1 MTILSKNTRRGS
13 NQIKSYTV
21 EDAFGNVLTIAKED
35 FTDWERNNDRD
46 VAMIAGTF
54 VPSNQDEADQVS
66 LAQSR
71 AEMGETAY
79 ETLQRQS
86 ENPTDDGINA
96 PIEGVD
102 YDIVYDPVTNT
113 SQRVY
118 RGQDVNKATAAANAE
133 SSTGLLDDLGMAVSS
148 VKDAVGL
155 GETQKKV
162 ANGVTYTLP
171 VNMPTQQSVY
181 EDLAKEYLKTYGA
194 DLDLNKQAELMQK
207 AGLIVEDPATM
218 QKVDNSMGSADMGK
232 SLRNAQLSYFDPAAA
247 ARRDTGGSGG
257 KGDGSALSDK
267 YSTLESSDRNF
278 GESLSLLMNNMV
290 TDLISLPGAVA
301 TDIGKLINGVSNQIT
316 GTDLITSTEAP
327 AEAQTFGEAFNAAR
341 AAQGD
346 GGVFTYD
353 GKQYTTDL
361 APAGM
366 DSVIS
371 TGGPGTFAPGS
382 LPAATVLDS
391 DQSLAT
397 QEGGNSEQ
405 VLPEDIG
412 VGGRGPDFKYAN
424 PNVWSLSTITPTT
437 DLFTGD
443 PGLSAPVGAG
453 IKVGDPMTPQ
463 MAAELGL
470 SDIYQPGDTVLI
482 EDLVA
487 LDALGMDVNQS
498 DLSTANIVNMA
509 NNTTDDV
516 SVAFPSEA
524 LLNQSNVDTL
534 GQSTLEDAK
543 DDLQYAINDGTLDT
557 FEANAIR
564 KMINSGSGDLTA
576 AEINALLPQEDKE
589 AAVLAKYDDKSGG
602 YVNPITGLVAESYK
616 RGDGDPI
623 EGSKQVIGS
632 AVTGSIAIGGKM
644 LQGLDIVGNQIG
656 KYIDSNTGE
665 LAQGANPEYDA
676 NAQAFLSGMSGTGT
690 NLAATDK
697 TVDDPELTRALNF
710 DQDRAAGESNLY
722 KTGTAITDAADAFAN
737 YVGIDRSGASITGD
751 TPSQLELNGTTLD
764 VFKAIAEESGE
775 ELTELGL
782 AQAFRKNPILL
793 AIVTG
798 LSTGEAIQAG
808 QAQANAVIEEL
819 SSSGQLE
826 NTDKYIKYLSVYDGD
841 VEKTKAFLA
850 DEIVYNSIARVG
862 TIGFTDAVTNALK
875 MGKGARL
882 LTEAGM
888 EGVQEGVE
896 GWAVL
901 DAAND
906 LFTDLPINTLKD
918 LAGNVA
924 TGILIGTGTS
934 TVFNT
939 ADAAAGLITNGVNKL
954 KTDPSVG
961 AGNNI
966 ITAPIDNTKENNVL
980 NSTVSN
986 ALTNATAAS
995 SDGTTASETLLTGDP
1010 GLGGDNFTASEN
1022 LMDNSMVDALAT
1034 ANVTY
1039 DNFGDNVVLTNQ
1051 STGMTVTVPKGT
1063 PITSDVIAAVKS
1075 NDESQVTDIIK
1086 NATITDTDLT
1096 LTDNDTIT
1104 TASELGGIDPNKMAA
1119 VAGNAGK
1126 TKVYNEETGKVESRN
1141 TGNAELTIGGVDINN
1156 LNALGLSLDLDG
1168 AKTFNDNLADGSLT
1182 AADLQNALTE
1192 MNNKEANTIETVDT
1206 TDVMRLGDDNK
1217 MYQNNALFTGK
1228 HPDTGIEY
1236 VNGVKKDTSGIA
1248 GLGSEEQ
1255 YELNLTG
1262 GTGTQLTDVGNT
1274 GLASLD
1280 GGTGDTGTGDTG
1292 TGDTG
1297 TGNTGIASTLTQEQL
1312 NAITGNTALDVNAL
1326 TTSQADVVT
1335 GTNVNTNQTTSV
1347 TNAQTNSDGTI
1358 TGTDVVT
1365 GNTVT
1370 VSPEA
1375 NTTFDQFGNLVN
1387 VDKKDIEVID
1397 DYDSALDIN
1406 QNIDTPITA
1415 DPKKTAVEILNI
1427 AEGEGEAQG
1436 LPVSNFTAPTGQA
1449 AFLPMSMSQPDPNQV
1464 LEQQTNS
1471 LLVNAFGGGLA
1482 SFGGYGGVN
1491 SGYSAYGTMPTV
1503 RGPGSYGFAGTQN
1516 FRTAPQSYGGGYD
1529 PSTLTGNLQQA
1540 PMASEDLLSQEAS
1553 FNR

>member
-1 MTILSKNTRRGS
+1 
-13 NQIKSYTV
+13 
-21 EDAFGNVLTIAKED
+21 
-35 FTDWERNNDRD
+35 
-46 VAMIAGTF
+46 
-54 VPSNQDEADQVS
+54 
-66 LAQSR
+66 
-71 AEMGETAY
+71 
-79 ETLQRQS
+79 
-86 ENPTDDGINA
+86 
-96 PIEGVD
+96 
-102 YDIVYDPVTNT
+102 
-113 SQRVY
+113 
-118 RGQDVNKATAAANAE
+118 
-133 SSTGLLDDLGMAVSS
+133 
-148 VKDAVGL
+148 
-155 GETQKKV
+155 
-162 ANGVTYTLP
+162 
-171 VNMPTQQSVY
+171 
-181 EDLAKEYLKTYGA
+181 
-194 DLDLNKQAELMQK
+194 
-207 AGLIVEDPATM
+207 
-218 QKVDNSMGSADMGK
+218 
-232 SLRNAQLSYFDPAAA
+232 
-247 ARRDTGGSGG
+247 
-257 KGDGSALSDK
+257 
-267 YSTLESSDRNF
+267 
-278 GESLSLLMNNMV
+278 MV

-327 AEAQTFGEAFNAAR
+327 AEAQTFGEAFNAAFQE
-341 AAQGD
+341 QGE

-397 QEGGNSEQ
+397 EEGGNSEQ

-412 VGGRGPDFKYAN
+412 KYGRGPDFKYAN
-424 PNVWSLSTITPTT
+424 PNVWTNTTITPTT
-437 DLFTGD
+437 DLVTEEGGSAVATGTD
-443 PGLSAPVGAG
+443 QADFLQPGMGAFSTGMAGDGSAAVASNNLGAS
-453 IKVGDPMTPQ
+453 INVGDPMTPQ

-498 DLSTANIVNMA
+498 EVSNANIVSMA
-509 NNTTDDV
+509 NNTTDDL

-616 RGDGDPI
+616 LGDGDFI
-623 EGSKQVIGS
+623 EGSKEILGS
-632 AVTGSIAIGGKM
+632 GVTGAIGIGGKM

-1156 LNALGLSLDLDG
+1156 LNALGLS
-1168 AKTFNDNLADGSLT
+1168 FGSGRS
-1182 AADLQNALTE
+1182 
-1192 MNNKEANTIETVDT
+1192 K
-1206 TDVMRLGDDNK
+1206 
-1217 MYQNNALFTGK
+1217 
-1228 HPDTGIEY
+1228 
-1236 VNGVKKDTSGIA
+1236 
-1248 GLGSEEQ
+1248 
-1255 YELNLTG
+1255 
-1262 GTGTQLTDVGNT
+1262 
-1274 GLASLD
+1274 
-1280 GGTGDTGTGDTG
+1280 
-1292 TGDTG
+1292 
-1297 TGNTGIASTLTQEQL
+1297 
-1312 NAITGNTALDVNAL
+1312 
-1326 TTSQADVVT
+1326 
-1335 GTNVNTNQTTSV
+1335 NV
-1347 TNAQTNSDGTI
+1347 
-1358 TGTDVVT
+1358 
-1365 GNTVT
+1365 
-1370 VSPEA
+1370 
-1375 NTTFDQFGNLVN
+1375 
-1387 VDKKDIEVID
+1387 
-1397 DYDSALDIN
+1397 
-1406 QNIDTPITA
+1406 
-1415 DPKKTAVEILNI
+1415 
-1427 AEGEGEAQG
+1427 
-1436 LPVSNFTAPTGQA
+1436 
-1449 AFLPMSMSQPDPNQV
+1449 
-1464 LEQQTNS
+1464 
-1471 LLVNAFGGGLA
+1471 
-1482 SFGGYGGVN
+1482 
-1491 SGYSAYGTMPTV
+1491 
-1503 RGPGSYGFAGTQN
+1503 
-1516 FRTAPQSYGGGYD
+1516 
-1529 PSTLTGNLQQA
+1529 
-1540 PMASEDLLSQEAS
+1540 
-1553 FNR
+1553 